1 MAASDTI
8 KSIKGIVDGLPL
20 QDILETAEIV
30 ACVLPVPYLPAII
43 KALKVVVKLSPAA
56 SKSLDVA
63 AKISKSV
70 ETNFGKEDEAKNQ
83 FARLVDMACADGEI
97 TDEEKEFL
105 RPRAIAAGISNDE
118 FELMVINKFKK

>member
-8 KSIKGIVDGLPL
+8 KSIKGVVDGLPL
-20 QDILETAEIV
+20 QDILETAVIV
-30 ACVLPVPYLPAII
+30 ASVLPIPYLPAII
-43 KALKVVVKLSPAA
+43 RVLSIIVQLSPAA
-56 SKSLDVA
+56 SKSLDAA

-83 FARLVDMACADGEI
+83 FARLVDMACTDGEI